1 MRAFRHDPAQGRLAL
16 ALLLAFGLHV
26 VLLFGVSADWRRS
39 FPQPTPPSFEMRL
52 ARLEPAL
59 MAPPAE
65 PALMEWLPPAPPK
78 PALPETTVVEA
89 APKPRPK
96 PVAAP
101 SPKSR
106 PKPVVTPVPKPRPK
120 PVATPSPKPRPKPVA
135 KPAPKSPPA
144 VKSIPKPATPP
155 ISRPQPRTD
164 DLPLPKPV
172 ATAKPAA
179 PPVARHSEG
188 SERSR
193 GSAGVTPAR
202 GPLDS
207 TALLGQIASLDI
219 EQQRK
224 ESARR
229 RVQRVSPTDSRSA
242 AGFYAADWARKVT
255 RVGEMNFPDIARRLN
270 TSAGPSL
277 EVTIRADGRLQDVR
291 VIRSSGNE
299 ELDQAAQRIVK
310 LAAPYPPFPPELRQ
324 KVDLLRIE
332 APWRFDPGGRIR
344 AR

>member
-1 MRAFRHDPAQGRLAL
+1 MRAFRHAPDQGRLAL
-16 ALLLAFGLHV
+16 ALLLAFGLHAA
-26 VLLFGVSADWRRS
+26 LLFGVSADWRRS
-39 FPQPTPPSFEMRL
+39 FPQATLPSFEMRL

-65 PALMEWLPPAPPK
+65 PVLMEWLPPAPPK

-101 SPKSR
+101 TPKPQ
-106 PKPVVTPVPKPRPK
+106 PKPVVTPTPKPQP
-120 PVATPSPKPRPKPVA
+120 TPIA

-144 VKSIPKPATPP
+144 VKSIPKPATPSMSKP
-155 ISRPQPRTD
+155 MSRPQPRTD
-164 DLPLPKPV
+164 DLSLP
-172 ATAKPAA
+172 KPAA
-179 PPVARHSEG
+179 PIKPAAAPVARRSQNA
-188 SERSR
+188 ERSR
-193 GSAGVTPAR
+193 SSARVAPAR

-207 TALLGQIASLDI
+207 TALLDQIASLET

-224 ESARR
+224 ESVGV
-229 RVQRVSPTDSRSA
+229 RVQRVSRTDTRSA
-242 AGFYAADWARKVT
+242 AGFYAAGWERKII
-255 RVGEMNFPDIARRLN
+255 RVGEMNFPDVARRLN

-277 EVTIRADGRLQDVR
+277 EVAIHADGRLQAVR

-299 ELDQAAQRIVK
+299 ELDRAAQRIVE
-310 LAAPYPPFPPELRQ
+310 LAAPYSPFPPELRQ
-324 KVDLLRIE
+324 EIDLLRIE